1 MKSKL
6 KPLLIAMLAT
16 VMVACGEKD
25 NDGQTPNDN
34 NNGNNQTSTI
44 AVGRIGNGSITIG
57 DYPNPNA
64 YGIDFD
70 KDGVLEFSINGEGD
84 NTYLAYQWTEGGN
97 NIVASTSAW
106 DYLAPLAQNTV
117 IGPQSNFAGQGDAM
131 LEDFNSLPEK
141 FYVGCRFVLSD
152 GVHYGWISVR
162 RQNGTLNWEKCA
174 YNTNKNESIEAGR
187 E

>member
-6 KPLLIAMLAT
+6 KPLLFAMLAT

-34 NNGNNQTSTI
+34 NN
-44 AVGRIGNGSITIG
+44 V
-57 DYPNPNA
+57 
-64 YGIDFD
+64 
-70 KDGVLEFSINGEGD
+70 
-84 NTYLAYQWTEGGN
+84 AYQWTEGGN

-131 LEDFNSLPEK
+131 FEDFNSLPEK

-162 RQNGTLNWEKCA
+162 YQNGTLNWEKCA
-174 YNTNKNESIEAGR
+174 YNTNKNESIEAGK